1 MGFKF
6 WRELPW
12 DIRVKSYLTLYSV
25 EIEAQISDHELTERE
40 VNILRWAAL
49 LLHIGCAKP
58 SKTSKIHVYS
68 FLSALFIIQ
77 MLESGD
83 IA

>member
-1 MGFKF
+1 M
-6 WRELPW
+6 
-12 DIRVKSYLTLYSV
+12 
-25 EIEAQISDHELTERE
+25 
-40 VNILRWAAL
+40 
-49 LLHIGCAKP
+49 HIGCAKP

-83 IA
+83 IARELIEGSFYEEMTAMPLKEQLQGK

>member
-1 MGFKF
+1 M
-6 WRELPW
+6 
-12 DIRVKSYLTLYSV
+12 
-25 EIEAQISDHELTERE
+25 
-40 VNILRWAAL
+40 
-49 LLHIGCAKP
+49 HIGCAKP

-83 IA
+83 IARELIEGSGYEEIRPV